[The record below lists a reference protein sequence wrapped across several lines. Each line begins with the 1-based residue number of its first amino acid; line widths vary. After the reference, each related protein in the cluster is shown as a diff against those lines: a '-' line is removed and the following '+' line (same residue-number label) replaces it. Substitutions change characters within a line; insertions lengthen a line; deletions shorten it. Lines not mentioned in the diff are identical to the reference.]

1 MRRALS
7 VQCECNARAL
17 SPRAGWPLYPP
28 LALPPNP
35 NRVLTL
41 WPSCGEVQLFDSGPK
56 KMFLK
61 RSAPP
66 EKITLP
72 HLFLGA
78 TVVICARPYKVL
90 DYADGQTRRVV
101 GSARGS
107 AVVLV
112 LPEFYASAGQV
123 LQLLQGE
130 GIGIGRL
137 RMVRFSEAE
146 AAAFE
151 ALGGNAG
158 GGGGGGGGG
167 ALADAAG
174 ASKGS
179 TGGGAGGCSVHEEGL
194 SA

>member
-1 MRRALS
+1 MI
-7 VQCECNARAL
+7 
-17 SPRAGWPLYPP
+17 
-28 LALPPNP
+28 
-35 NRVLTL
+35 LTL
-41 WPSCGEVQLFDSGPK
+41 WPSVGEVQLFDSGPK

-61 RSAPP
+61 RCAPP
-66 EKITLP
+66 EKLTLP

-107 AVVLV
+107 ALVLV
-112 LPEFYASAGQV
+112 LPESYASAGQV
-123 LQLLQGE
+123 VQLLQNE

-151 ALGGNAG
+151 SLGR
-158 GGGGGGGGG
+158 
-167 ALADAAG
+167 
-174 ASKGS
+174 
-179 TGGGAGGCSVHEEGL
+179 
-194 SA
+194 